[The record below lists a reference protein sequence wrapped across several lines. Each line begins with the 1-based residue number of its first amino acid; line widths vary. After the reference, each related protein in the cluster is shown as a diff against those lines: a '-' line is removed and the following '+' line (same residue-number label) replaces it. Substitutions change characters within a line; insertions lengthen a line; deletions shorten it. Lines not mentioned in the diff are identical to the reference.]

1 MKVEFLIVCHPEDVS
16 EDSLRELLQQTLA
29 NNLDDKSLEELT
41 DSIRFTHLRE
51 IASTNGD
58 TPRVIR
64 AFDLMLPEET
74 TYPDR
79 VIKEFAAAVS
89 DSDEVDHLLKFY
101 DDTLLEKHLTHQRE
115 LFDFEMRL
123 RKALSIIYLN
133 SYKESFYELLR
144 DETTKP
150 AGSPTER
157 EMLEAHENE
166 FFHLL
171 FSQYINLNKRRTL
184 NKVEDIVK
192 LVQAADDFDKF
203 KQEVSRAPVEDE
215 ADSDFLASLKQRL
228 NPVEQLRNCV
238 AHNRTPLE
246 KVLQDYS
253 LAQKPL
259 DDSITE
265 FLKRFE
271 QNQVPDTPES
281 I

>member
-16 EDSLRELLQQTLA
+16 EDSLREVLQQTLA
-29 NNLDDKSLEELT
+29 NNLDDKSLDELT

-51 IASTNGD
+51 IANPNGD
-58 TPRVIR
+58 PPRVIR

-79 VIKEFAAAVS
+79 VIKEFADTVR
-89 DSDEVDHLLKFY
+89 DSEGVDHLLKFY
-101 DDTLLEKHLTHQRE
+101 DDILLEKHIAHQRE
-115 LFDFEMRL
+115 LFAFEMKL

-133 SYKESFYELLR
+133 SYTERFYELLR

-150 AGSPTER
+150 ATSPTER

-184 NKVEDIVK
+184 TKVEDILK

-215 ADSDFLASLKQRL
+215 ADSDFLASLKQRI
-228 NPVEQLRNCV
+228 NSVEQLRNCV

-246 KVLQDYS
+246 KILQDYS
-253 LAQKPL
+253 TARTLL
-259 DDSITE
+259 DDSLKD
-265 FLKRFE
+265 FLQRFE
-271 QNQVPDTPES
+271 QTQASDIPES